1 MVHTQGLA
9 APNHE
14 KEPVTM
20 TASTPFPVSPIPVA
34 LAIAGSDPSG
44 GAGIQA
50 DLKTFT
56 AFGVY
61 GTSVIT
67 ALTAQNTRGVK
78 GVEVISPAFVKAQLS
93 AVMTDIRINAIKT
106 GMLANADLIV
116 AIQRALMSAPQLP
129 LVLDPVMIATSG
141 QSLLQ
146 ADAVDALRRLL
157 IPRATLVTPNIPEAA
172 RLLDVTAATTVD
184 QMIAQ
189 AQALRQLGCKAV
201 LLKGGHGTDDTA
213 TDILLIGDT
222 VTRIEKPRIETA
234 NTHGTGCTLSAA
246 IAALLALGV
255 PLETACIRAKDYVW
269 QALDNARAQSITRD
283 AGAPASPL
291 PTGGKPGSVSHGPV
305 DHLYAIRRHA
315 LPA

>member
-1 MVHTQGLA
+1 
-9 APNHE
+9 
-14 KEPVTM
+14 M
-20 TASTPFPVSPIPVA
+20 TSPIPVA
-34 LAIAGSDPSG
+34 LTIAGSDPSG

-78 GVEVISPAFVKAQLS
+78 SVEVVSAAFVKAQLS
-93 AVMTDIRINAIKT
+93 AVMTDVQITAIKT

-129 LVLDPVMIATSG
+129 LVLDPVMVSTSG
-141 QSLLQ
+141 HSLLA

-157 IPRATLVTPNIPEAA
+157 IPRATLLTPNIPEAA
-172 RLLDVTAATTVD
+172 RLLGVEAATSPE

-189 AQALRQLGCKAV
+189 AHALHQLGCRAV
-201 LLKGGHGTDDTA
+201 LLKGGHGDGGTA
-213 TDILLIGDT
+213 TDILVVGDT
-222 VTRIEKPRIETA
+222 VTRIEKPRLDTT

-246 IAALLALGV
+246 ITALLAQGI
-255 PLETACIRAKDYVW
+255 PLETACVRAKDYVW
-269 QALDNARAQSITRD
+269 QALDSARSQSIIRE
-283 AGAPASPL
+283 
-291 PTGGKPGSVSHGPV
+291 TGTTPSGRPGTTSHGPI
-305 DHLYAIRRHA
+305 DHLYAIRRSPP
-315 LPA
+315 PA

>member
-1 MVHTQGLA
+1 
-9 APNHE
+9 
-14 KEPVTM
+14 M
-20 TASTPFPVSPIPVA
+20 TAVMPSTAMPIPVA
-34 LAIAGSDPSG
+34 LTIAGSDPSG

-78 GVEVISPAFVKAQLS
+78 GVEVISPAFVRAQLS
-93 AVMTDIRINAIKT
+93 SVMTDVRINAIKT

-129 LVLDPVMIATSG
+129 LVLDPVMVATSG
-141 QSLLQ
+141 HSLLA

-157 IPRATLVTPNIPEAA
+157 IPRATIVTPNIPEAA
-172 RLLDVTAATTVD
+172 RLLGVDAAASVE
-184 QMIAQ
+184 QMVAQ
-189 AQALRQLGCKAV
+189 AQALRQLGCRAV
-201 LLKGGHGTDDTA
+201 LLKGGHGDGAAA
-213 TDILLIGDT
+213 TDILVIGET
-222 VTRIEKPRIETA
+222 VTRIEKPRIDTI

-255 PLETACIRAKDYVW
+255 PLDVACMRAKEYVW
-269 QALDNARAQSITRD
+269 QALDSARGQSIARD
-283 AGAPASPL
+283 PGAPSA
-291 PTGGKPGSVSHGPV
+291 GGKPGAVSHGPV
-305 DHLYAIRRHA
+305 DHLYGVRRHPQ
-315 LPA
+315 PA

>member
-1 MVHTQGLA
+1 
-9 APNHE
+9 
-14 KEPVTM
+14 M
-20 TASTPFPVSPIPVA
+20 TTITTIPVA
-34 LAIAGSDPSG
+34 LTIAGSDPSG

-78 GVEVISPAFVKAQLS
+78 GVEVVSAAFVKAQLS
-93 AVMTDIRINAIKT
+93 AVMTDVRINAIKT
-106 GMLANADLIV
+106 GMLANAELIT

-129 LVLDPVMIATSG
+129 LVLDPVMVATGG
-141 QSLLQ
+141 QSLLA
-146 ADAVDALRRLL
+146 ADGVDALRRQL

-172 RLLDVTAATTVD
+172 RLLGVEAASSVE

-189 AQALRQLGCKAV
+189 AHALRQLGCRAV
-201 LLKGGHGTDDTA
+201 LLKGGHGQGAIA

-222 VTRIEKPRIETA
+222 VTKLEKPRVDTA

-246 IAALLALGV
+246 IAALLAVGEQLDA
-255 PLETACIRAKDYVW
+255 ACRRAKDYVW
-269 QALDNARAQSITRD
+269 QALESASHQSILRE
-283 AGAPASPL
+283 AGTTPASNR
-291 PTGGKPGSVSHGPV
+291 PGLTSNGPV
-305 DHLYAIRRHA
+305 DHLYGIRRHP

>member
-1 MVHTQGLA
+1 
-9 APNHE
+9 
-14 KEPVTM
+14 M
-20 TASTPFPVSPIPVA
+20 TAHTTPVAPIPVA
-34 LAIAGSDPSG
+34 LTIAGSDPSG

-78 GVEVISPAFVKAQLS
+78 GVEVVSAAFVKAQLS
-93 AVMTDIRINAIKT
+93 AVMTDVRINAIKT

-129 LVLDPVMIATSG
+129 LVLDPVMVATSG
-141 QSLLQ
+141 QSLLA

-172 RLLDVTAATTVD
+172 RLLDVPAATTVE
-184 QMIAQ
+184 QMFTQ
-189 AQALRQLGCKAV
+189 AFALQKLGCKSV
-201 LLKGGHGTDDTA
+201 LLKGGHGQGDTA

-222 VTRIEKPRIETA
+222 VTRIDKPRIETA

-246 IAALLALGV
+246 IAALLASGV
-255 PLETACIRAKDYVW
+255 PLAEACNRAKDYVW
-269 QALDNARAQSITRD
+269 QALDSARGQSIVRD
-283 AGAPASPL
+283 AGAPVS
-291 PTGGKPGSVSHGPV
+291 GKPGLVSHGPV
-305 DHLYAIRRHA
+305 DHLYGIRRNPP
-315 LPA
+315 PA

>member
-1 MVHTQGLA
+1 
-9 APNHE
+9 
-14 KEPVTM
+14 M
-20 TASTPFPVSPIPVA
+20 TSAVPVA
-34 LAIAGSDPSG
+34 MTIAGSDPSG

-78 GVEVISPAFVKAQLS
+78 SVEVISAAFVRAQLA
-93 AVMTDIRINAIKT
+93 AVMTDVKISTIKT
-106 GMLANADLIV
+106 GMLANAELIV

-129 LVLDPVMIATSG
+129 LVLDPVMVATSG
-141 QSLLQ
+141 HSLLA
-146 ADAVDALRRLL
+146 ADAVDALRHVL

-172 RLLDVTAATTVD
+172 RLLDVDPATSVE

-189 AQALRQLGCKAV
+189 AHALRQLGCRSV
-201 LLKGGHGTDDTA
+201 LLKGGHGTGGTA

-222 VTRIEKPRIETA
+222 ITRLEKPRLDTT

-246 IAALLALGV
+246 IAALLALSV
-255 PLETACIRAKDYVW
+255 PLETDRK
-269 QALDNARAQSITRD
+269 
-283 AGAPASPL
+283 
-291 PTGGKPGSVSHGPV
+291 SVV
-305 DHLYAIRRHA
+305 
-315 LPA
+315 